1 MSKGINKIS
10 KPEWLKVRA
19 CGGEKYLEVLSL
31 IKDNSLHTVC
41 QEANCPNRGE
51 CFSSGTATFLIL
63 GPNCT
68 RNCAFCNISP
78 GKTAPVDVDEPERVA
93 RAVEILKL
101 EHAVVTS
108 VTRDD
113 LPDGGAGQFA
123 EVIRAIRRRCHKTTI
138 EVLTPDFRG
147 VKESILTVLEASP
160 DVYNHNVETVPGLY
174 RTVRP
179 AADYKRSLDLL
190 QTVANQNAVV
200 KSGLMVGLGETEE
213 EMIAVF
219 EDLGRVGVEL
229 LTIGQYLSPSA
240 NHHPVVRYYSPSEF
254 SRLAELAER
263 SGIKSV
269 FAGPLVRS
277 SYHAGEKFRAK

>member
-1 MSKGINKIS
+1 MSKGIKKVS

-31 IKDNSLHTVC
+31 IKNNDLHTVC

-68 RNCAFCNISP
+68 RNCSFCNISS
-78 GKTAPVDVDEPERVA
+78 GMTAPVDIDEPERVA
-93 RAVEILKL
+93 RAVEILRL

-123 EVIRAIRRRCHKTTI
+123 EVIRAIRRKSNITTI

-147 VKESILTVLEASP
+147 AEKSILTVLEASP
-160 DVYNHNVETVPGLY
+160 DVYNHNVETVPSLY

-179 AADYKRSLDLL
+179 AGNYRRSLALL
-190 QTVANQNAVV
+190 QMVANHKVVV
-200 KSGLMVGLGETEE
+200 KSGLMVGLGETEDE
-213 EMIAVF
+213 LIEVF

-240 NHHPVVRYYSPSEF
+240 NHHPVVRYYGPSEF
-254 SRLAELAER
+254 DRLAELAGR
-263 SGIKSV
+263 SGIESV

-277 SYHAGEKFRAK
+277 SYHAAEAFRGK